1 MTNGNTPIATI
12 GDYDV
17 MELVISDS
25 YSNSA
30 ANREQKRAGGARQ
43 SAKGNPAL
51 FVTLAI
57 RPRKQTAHNPSCKGA
72 TFSGVSNIVVPL

>member
-1 MTNGNTPIATI
+1 MANMAQPIATI

-17 MELVISDS
+17 MEMTISET

-30 ANREQKRAGGARQ
+30 ANREAKRANDARR
-43 SAKGNPAL
+43 SSKGNPAL
-51 FVTLAI
+51 FVTLAV
-57 RPRKQTAHNPSCKGA
+57 RPRKVTAHDPSCKGM

>member
-1 MTNGNTPIATI
+1 MANIAQPIASI

-17 MELVISDS
+17 MEMTISET

-30 ANREQKRAGGARQ
+30 ANREAKRANEARR
-43 SAKGNPAL
+43 SGKGNPAL

-57 RPRKQTAHNPSCKGA
+57 RPRKLTAHNPSCKGM
-72 TFSGVSNIVVPL
+72 TFTGVSNIVVPI